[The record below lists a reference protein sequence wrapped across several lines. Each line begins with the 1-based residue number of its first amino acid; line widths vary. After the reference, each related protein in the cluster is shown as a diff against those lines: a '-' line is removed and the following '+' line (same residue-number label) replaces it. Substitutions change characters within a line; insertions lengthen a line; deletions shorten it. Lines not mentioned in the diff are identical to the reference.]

1 MYYKGAECAIIAYDV
16 TNRESFEQAKL
27 YWVSEVENQLGK
39 NPCLCLAANKADLVA
54 ERVVSEE
61 EGLAFANSRGMS
73 YFETSAKTDLNVTDM
88 FQEIAGRLPSNDG
101 SSFDRTKTYSLS
113 HSTRQPQGTNKDTA
127 TSKVF
132 NFCC

>member
-39 NPCLCLAANKADLVA
+39 NPCLCLAANKADLVS

-61 EGLAFANSRGMS
+61 EGMAFAHSRSLS
-73 YFETSAKTDLNVTDM
+73 YFETSAKTDQNVSDM
-88 FQEIAGRLPSNDG
+88 FQDIAGRLPSQDG
-101 SSFDRTKTYSLS
+101 TGFDRTNTYSLGTAV
-113 HSTRQPQGTNKDTA
+113 TRPVGPTTN